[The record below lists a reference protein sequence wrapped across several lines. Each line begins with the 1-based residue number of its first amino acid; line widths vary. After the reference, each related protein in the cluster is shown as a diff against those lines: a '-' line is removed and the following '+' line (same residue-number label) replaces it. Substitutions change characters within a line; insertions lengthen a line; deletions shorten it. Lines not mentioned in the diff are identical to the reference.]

1 VNLYGD
7 LKHERRQTSRLSG
20 CGKAVDACLSG
31 PSAPFDLFAEC
42 PLWVGSSHSSIFLHE
57 KYFRQNRK
65 RFFTNSVKVGVGSAS
80 NTGGGGDP
88 ILGVPPPVS
97 SFESIRTNFSRS
109 RLTQCHYLAISSR
122 GG

>member
-65 RFFTNSVKVGVGSAS
+65 SFSTNRVKVGLGSTS
-80 NTGGGGDP
+80 NTGERGKTDTSGTRHLFSLLLGGYP
-88 ILGVPPPVS
+88 CLLSLLLTLGC
-97 SFESIRTNFSRS
+97 IT
-109 RLTQCHYLAISSR
+109 
-122 GG
+122 

>member
-1 VNLYGD
+1 MNLYGD

-57 KYFRQNRK
+57 KYFRQNWGTEKGRYYIDE
-65 RFFTNSVKVGVGSAS
+65 RIG
-80 NTGGGGDP
+80 
-88 ILGVPPPVS
+88 L
-97 SFESIRTNFSRS
+97 
-109 RLTQCHYLAISSR
+109 L
-122 GG
+122 